1 MATWSDRAP
10 LSARQLDALRHLEA
24 WASRNDEA
32 PAPSQQQHYTMGPAG
47 ALIAHPEADTP
58 STVEVVDSM
67 GALESFALR
76 AEALM
81 QERRHAP
88 DQAQLRQL
96 DAQRECAAAL
106 EAHCDSMRAQ
116 LDGKATECAALR
128 SASSDLLERFGKRV
142 EAHREE
148 QALQAALRQQLAPL
162 EEARAVSVTLE
173 RHAWRD
179 DAPHSPSHPLVSA
192 LEQLD
197 KAAKHLREHS
207 YWTNSAT
214 HLAQVLATRARALSM
229 VATLITR
236 PIDSLTAAAAL
247 RLAAPPPA
255 QQKPAPA
262 ATAAQGGGEA
272 TATAG
277 EAEVGGG
284 EAGGGEAGGGEAG
297 GAVVDESE
305 ARARREAVEGEVL
318 YLRYRALAALLAPW
332 IAEVSKRQD
341 GSEEASAVMRDVS
354 GAYWRARRTVASS
367 ALRAALTHLVESEPE
382 AGGLSA
388 VVRSGCA
395 HTKRTCRAEHSLAL
409 AFFPP
414 ESGTTSVAAT
424 SSSAGATSIS
434 ATAGESH
441 APSSPEMSMHVASV
455 CAPLYDELRPLLL
468 SQQGL
473 PELCEVVLILRT
485 EVMPE
490 ILSGGPPV
498 APLEKLIHRL
508 LQDTQ
513 ERITFRVQTF
523 VRDEIRNFKPED
535 PDIDYPRVRAQPQ
548 PAGVGEAA
556 VADEA
561 AAASDSTM
569 VTWYETV
576 SRALS
581 CLAQL
586 YRCVP
591 RAVFEGLAQEILTEC
606 TDSIGRAASRI
617 ASRKRSSLD
626 GTLFT
631 VSQLLTLREQI
642 APFDSDFAITHKQLD
657 FTQTREAVRSLVERR
672 GRLGGIG
679 GALELLQSGAPLLV
693 QSQHD
698 AKAALDA
705 QLRTACEAFIQ
716 HATNAAA
723 KPLTDV
729 LEMPN
734 ASFVPS
740 ASAEEVPSKLDMKV
754 VAAAVEKAEAG
765 VHGELANAHQLMTAY
780 LPEAQTHEILFAP
793 VRTNVLDALGQLETL
808 IHAAGLTAAERVG
821 CETERLTKLSAAV
834 DGMGAAS
841 RGHAAHGRDRAT

>member
-1 MATWSDRAP
+1 MSTWSDRAP

-24 WASRNDEA
+24 WASRNEEA
-32 PAPSQQQHYTMGPAG
+32 PAPPQQLHYSMGPAG
-47 ALIAHPEADTP
+47 ALIAHPEPDTP
-58 STVEVVDSM
+58 STVEAVDSM
-67 GALESFALR
+67 GALESFAMR

-88 DQAQLRQL
+88 DREQLQQL

-116 LDGKATECAALR
+116 LDGKATECATLR

-214 HLAQVLATRARALSM
+214 HLAQVLATRARALTM
-229 VATLITR
+229 VATLITK

-247 RLAAPPPA
+247 RLAAPPPS

-262 ATAAQGGGEA
+262 AAAAQTGGET
-272 TATAG
+272 TATAA
-277 EAEVGGG
+277 EAEVGGS
-284 EAGGGEAGGGEAG
+284 EAGGSEAGGGEAG
-297 GAVVDESE
+297 GAAVDESE
-305 ARARREAVEGEVL
+305 ARARREAVEGELL
-318 YLRYRALAALLAPW
+318 YLRYRALAALIAPW

-341 GSEEASAVMRDVS
+341 GSEESTAVMRDVS

-367 ALRAALTHLVESEPE
+367 ALRAALTLLVESEPE

-414 ESGTTSVAAT
+414 ESGTTSASASAAAT
-424 SSSAGATSIS
+424 S

-441 APSSPEMSMHVASV
+441 APSPPEMSMHVASV

-548 PAGVGEAA
+548 PAGDGDAAGAGEPAT
-556 VADEA
+556 
-561 AAASDSTM
+561 ASDSTM
-569 VTWYETV
+569 MTWYVTV

-617 ASRKRSSLD
+617 VSRKRSSLD

-734 ASFVPS
+734 ASFVAS
-740 ASAEEVPSKLDMKV
+740 ASAEEAPSKLDMKV

-765 VHGELANAHQLMTAY
+765 VHGELATAHQLMTAY